1 MERKKAFRATWRSI
15 ASGKTYRTAEN
26 GSNVIES
33 PAGKSRLSLEL
44 AGKPTSPKVI
54 RLGKNVREFDVSP
67 WERGYVSRIE
77 VDPENPHLECKD
89 GKALLRKKGM
99 VLLMSL
105 GPIPEGTKVIES
117 HAFPIGLRR
126 KTVRI
131 PSSVRLIKPSAF
143 ARTYLHTLILEN
155 PGVRLGY
162 GCFASKTLKEVRIRG
177 KACPLEGEC
186 FRQRTDASPFIRFVL
201 EESGGDAFFQDGV
214 YATRDGVVLIG
225 NLDEEGGAIIPEWA
239 TKLSAHSYEGLR
251 PTSVSIPSSV
261 KEIDNCGFLPRK
273 SCPLHIGRGLERF
286 HTIRTGSPLG
296 GTDGQGFSVDPGNKN
311 FLSPKGSGAILR
323 KADLALVY
331 AEAGSKVP
339 KVTRSIMQNA
349 FLSAPQVL
357 ELPEH
362 LEKIESRSFRD
373 SGSTRETLIVR
384 AKNLHSIP
392 LRSLPFFRKILMR
405 KGAGVPVRFFTESW
419 DDPPAL
425 SSIRLEEGYDGH
437 HLAGKHA
444 LLDRSGKILCRG
456 DGSGT
461 IPQGTEIIAL
471 RAFHRTEA
479 KEIIVPE
486 GVKEIEDLAFS
497 ECEALTHV
505 HLPSTLER
513 ISGNALRS
521 HKAVPGARLSIAPDN
536 PYFYV
541 DQTGT
546 CLIRKDDHTLVL
558 AFGDVRRI
566 PPEVRILREHSL
578 ESNTAKEL
586 FIPETVTRVEG
597 KFLGGSYFLEVAVE
611 GGLERFAE
619 DAFESADIMNL
630 LLLGPAR
637 DIPDSLFYDASR
649 IGKVTFPEGLERIGE
664 NAFADC
670 MTLTDAS
677 FPSTIR
683 YIGPYAFCNTA
694 LKKAT
699 LPAGC
704 EVGEEAFEQ
713 YTRVR
718 FQEEGNLKKEP

>member
-1 MERKKAFRATWRSI
+1 MSRKRAFRATWRSP
-15 ASGKTYRTAEN
+15 ASGQIYRTADN

-44 AGKPTSPKVI
+44 AGKPVSLKVL
-54 RLGKNVREFDVSP
+54 RLGKNLREFEVSP
-67 WERGYVSRIE
+67 WERGYISRIE
-77 VDPENPHLECKD
+77 VNAENPHLECKD

-117 HAFPIGLRR
+117 HAFPIGIRR

-131 PSSVRLIKPSAF
+131 PSSVRLIKPCAF

-162 GCFASKTLKEVRIRG
+162 GCFASRTLKEVRIQG

-186 FRQRTDASPFIRFVL
+186 FRQRTDASPFIRFVT

-225 NLDEEGGAIIPEWA
+225 NLDEEGEAIIPEWA

-286 HTIRTGSPLG
+286 RLGSPLG
-296 GTDGQGFSVDPGNKN
+296 GTDGQGFSVDPGNRN

-339 KVTRSIMQNA
+339 EVTRSIMQNA

-425 SSIRLEEGYDGH
+425 SSIRLEEGYNDH
-437 HLAGKHA
+437 HLAGEHA

-497 ECEALTHV
+497 ECEALAHV

-513 ISGNALRS
+513 ISGNALRC
-521 HKAVPGARLSIAPDN
+521 HKTVPGAHLSIAPDN

-546 CLIRKDDHTLVL
+546 CLIRKDDHSLVL

-578 ESNTAKEL
+578 ESNSAGEL
-586 FIPETVTRVEG
+586 FIPETVSRVER
-597 KFLGGSYFLEVAVE
+597 KFLEYFSPRDLTVE

-619 DAFESADIMNL
+619 DAFESASLGNI

-637 DIPDSLFYDASR
+637 EIPDSLFYNASR
-649 IGKVTFPEGLERIGE
+649 VEKITLPEGLERIGE

-670 MTLTDAS
+670 MDLTEAA
-677 FPSTIR
+677 FPSTVR
-683 YIGPYAFCNTA
+683 YIGPHAFCNTSLRKA
-694 LKKAT
+694 L
-699 LPAGC
+699 LPLGC
-704 EVGEEAFEQ
+704 EVAEEAFEKR
-713 YTRVR
+713 TRVR
-718 FQEEGNLKKEP
+718 FE

>member
-15 ASGKTYRTAEN
+15 ASGKIYRTAEN

-54 RLGKNVREFDVSP
+54 RLGKNVREFEVSP
-67 WERGYVSRIE
+67 WEKSYVSRIE

-143 ARTYLHTLILEN
+143 ARTYLHTLILE
-155 PGVRLGY
+155 
-162 GCFASKTLKEVRIRG
+162 KVRIQG

-339 KVTRSIMQNA
+339 EVTRSIMQNA

-405 KGAGVPVRFFTESW
+405 KGAGVPVRFFTTAFEN
-419 DDPPAL
+419 PAEL
-425 SSIRLEEGYDGH
+425 SSIRLEKGYVGH
-437 HLAGKHA
+437 RMVGKHA
-444 LLDRSGKILCRG
+444 LVDETGTMLCRG
-456 DGSGT
+456 DSTGT
-461 IPQGTEIIAL
+461 ILEGTEIILSAAFSNLDLHGL
-471 RAFHRTEA
+471 R
-479 KEIIVPE
+479 VPE
-486 GVKEIEDLAFS
+486 GVKEIEDNAFCAS
-497 ECEALTHV
+497 NMGGSIL
-505 HLPSTLER
+505 LPASLER
-513 ISGNALRS
+513 ISSTAFRDIRARRSLRL
-521 HKAVPGARLSIAPDN
+521 AVAKDN
-536 PYFYV
+536 PYFTT
-541 DQTGT
+541 D
-546 CLIRKDDHTLVL
+546 K
-558 AFGDVRRI
+558 
-566 PPEVRILREHSL
+566 S
-578 ESNTAKEL
+578 
-586 FIPETVTRVEG
+586 G
-597 KFLGGSYFLEVAVE
+597 KFLLRKEDSALLATVGRIERIPEEARILKDGSLDSCRARTLLIPATVDRVETMAFKNSSLETLVVE
-611 GGLERFAE
+611 GGLEKLAGVNFSRSFFKADKIHLKGPAKEIPASLFLWAFRVREVVLPEGLETIGARAFFRCRDLRSVQIPDSVRFIGSQAFAGTGLKDVLLPAGCQVAE
-619 DAFESADIMNL
+619 DAFD
-630 LLLGPAR
+630 
-637 DIPDSLFYDASR
+637 
-649 IGKVTFPEGLERIGE
+649 
-664 NAFADC
+664 
-670 MTLTDAS
+670 
-677 FPSTIR
+677 
-683 YIGPYAFCNTA
+683 
-694 LKKAT
+694 
-699 LPAGC
+699 
-704 EVGEEAFEQ
+704 EQ
-713 YTRVR
+713 THVR
-718 FQEEGNLKKEP
+718 FQEGPDSPA